1 MFCGLKRGGKWYAL
15 RLAVQKGLLLF
26 LVVWLVCLLCGCDSP
41 ADTLLGVSSDSE
53 EEVSSQESSIL
64 TQTGEDLDSEASGS
78 TDSESVSE
86 TEEGGSDEDES
97 SGAQS
102 GSSSA
107 DLIYAYICGA
117 VESPGV
123 YALPEGSRVY
133 ELAEAAGGLRA
144 DAAEESVN
152 LAAVLEDGQMIQI
165 LTEEEYLSSEE
176 SLSSGTGTGTAS
188 GSSSSSETTA
198 SSSSDNSKINLNTA
212 TAEELT
218 ALNGIGEAKA
228 AAIIAYREENGAFSS
243 IEEIMEVDGIAEGI
257 YEKIKDSIT
266 VD

>member
-1 MFCGLKRGGKWYAL
+1 MFCGLKRGGKCYAL

-26 LVVWLVCLLCGCDSP
+26 LAVWLVCLLCGCDSP

-53 EEVSSQESSIL
+53 EEVSSEESSIL
-64 TQTGEDLDSEASGS
+64 TQTGENPASEASGS
-78 TDSESVSE
+78 TASESVSE
-86 TEEGGSDEDES
+86 TEEGSSDGDES

-102 GSSSA
+102 GNSSD

-123 YALPEGSRVY
+123 YALPAGSRVY

-144 DAAEESVN
+144 DAALESVN

-165 LTEEEYLSSEE
+165 LTEEEY
-176 SLSSGTGTGTAS
+176 LSSGTGTGTAS

>member
-53 EEVSSQESSIL
+53 EEVSSEESSIL
-64 TQTGEDLDSEASGS
+64 SQTGEDLDSEASGS
-78 TDSESVSE
+78 TASESVSE
-86 TEEGGSDEDES
+86 TEEGGSDENES

-102 GSSSA
+102 GNSSD

-123 YALPEGSRVY
+123 YALPAGSRVY

-144 DAAEESVN
+144 DAALESVN

-165 LTEEEYLSSEE
+165 LTEEEY
-176 SLSSGTGTGTAS
+176 LSSGTGTGTAS

-218 ALNGIGEAKA
+218 TLNGIGEAKA